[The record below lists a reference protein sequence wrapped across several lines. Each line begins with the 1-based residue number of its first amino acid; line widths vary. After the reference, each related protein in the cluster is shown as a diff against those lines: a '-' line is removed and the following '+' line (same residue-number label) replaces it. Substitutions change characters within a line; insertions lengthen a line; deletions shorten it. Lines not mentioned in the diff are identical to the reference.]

1 MKRDTLYTILIIL
14 LMGLFLTN
22 FIIFRMKN
30 NLLTNMIILTIIL
43 GSVFILKDYFKRK
56 EENKLNQTKKQQT
69 INTLY
74 KILLVLIIGFFTI
87 NLILCITTK
96 NILLSGISL
105 GFMIGGVLLLK
116 YNLQRKIID

>member
-30 NLLTNMIILTIIL
+30 YLLTNMIILTIIL

-56 EENKLNQTKKQQT
+56 K
-69 INTLY
+69 
-74 KILLVLIIGFFTI
+74 
-87 NLILCITTK
+87 
-96 NILLSGISL
+96 
-105 GFMIGGVLLLK
+105 
-116 YNLQRKIID
+116 

>member
-56 EENKLNQTKKQQT
+56 K
-69 INTLY
+69 
-74 KILLVLIIGFFTI
+74 
-87 NLILCITTK
+87 
-96 NILLSGISL
+96 
-105 GFMIGGVLLLK
+105 
-116 YNLQRKIID
+116 

>member
-1 MKRDTLYTILIIL
+1 MKRDTLYTILTIL

-56 EENKLNQTKKQQT
+56 K
-69 INTLY
+69 IN
-74 KILLVLIIGFFTI
+74 
-87 NLILCITTK
+87 
-96 NILLSGISL
+96 
-105 GFMIGGVLLLK
+105 
-116 YNLQRKIID
+116 

>member
-1 MKRDTLYTILIIL
+1 MKRDTLYTILTIL

-56 EENKLNQTKKQQT
+56 KENKI
-69 INTLY
+69 IN
-74 KILLVLIIGFFTI
+74 
-87 NLILCITTK
+87 
-96 NILLSGISL
+96 
-105 GFMIGGVLLLK
+105 
-116 YNLQRKIID
+116 

>member
-1 MKRDTLYTILIIL
+1 MKRDTLYTILTIL

-56 EENKLNQTKKQQT
+56 KENKLNQS
-69 INTLY
+69 
-74 KILLVLIIGFFTI
+74 V
-87 NLILCITTK
+87 
-96 NILLSGISL
+96 
-105 GFMIGGVLLLK
+105 
-116 YNLQRKIID
+116 